1 VWILLSQHCLKRV
14 LRAALKKNQNL
25 KIRFSSP
32 SHSVLMPE
40 RYRGN
45 RRTTQQP
52 TKGNIMHALSVKAVA
67 ALALSTLSLG
77 AFASTYDGT
86 CTNEPK
92 SKWMAPADVKTKFE
106 AQGYTVGR
114 VKTGGTCYEVYTK
127 GKDGAKLELFVNP
140 VNGAVVGQAD
150 KK

>member
-1 VWILLSQHCLKRV
+1 MQALS
-14 LRAALKKNQNL
+14 L
-25 KIRFSSP
+25 KI
-32 SHSVLMPE
+32 
-40 RYRGN
+40 
-45 RRTTQQP
+45 
-52 TKGNIMHALSVKAVA
+52 AA

-114 VKTGGTCYEVYTK
+114 VKAGGTCYEVYTK
-127 GKDGAKLELFVNP
+127 DKDGAKLELFVNP
-140 VNGAVVGQAD
+140 VNGAVVGQAA